1 MAGVPPPPPG
11 FTLDAPTAG
20 AAGVPPPPPGFKL
33 DNAPNPNPP
42 PQEKSVSGVKDTSVA
57 LSDDPNKEYGEIL
70 PFAIDKTTGK
80 RELAFPEMVRAPV
93 AASDRL
99 LQGVRGQRPQEMGLN
114 GLPGSQGM
122 QDMLTV
128 GGAAAGPGVIK
139 AASREA
145 PAVADIAKTALT
157 KPVTPAETAAFDA
170 LKQGRPLAPKPVDPA
185 LPQVVNSA
193 DDMKKVA
200 SHYYQQATEQGGTLA
215 PHYVDQI
222 IDKIEA
228 PLVRPEKIGKIAGE
242 DDATTLA
249 KSIREHAGGKPMTLE
264 EAQALDEHIGDLVDK
279 HFTVKGLD
287 KVGKRIV
294 DMQSGLRDSI
304 SGADET
310 HLVGGANGFEALK
323 NGRKAWSQAAKMRDI
338 ESIVDGAQYADQPT
352 TWVRNRIRTIL
363 TNKTKRRGFSDA
375 EIAELEKVAKTGKV
389 EGMLKAFGGRLT
401 PYMAEA
407 VGGSVGGIP
416 GFLAGAAIGHGGS
429 TLARNA
435 ATGLQGRKVN
445 DLMNMLGQGAPPDSG
460 EILRVLGQQNAP

>member
-1 MAGVPPPPPG
+1 MS
-11 FTLDAPTAG
+11 DTAG
-20 AAGVPPPPPGFKL
+20 APWLKYQQAGASAAAPSAGATPGPWTKYQT
-33 DNAPNPNPP
+33 APTPNPP
-42 PQEKSVSGVKDTSVA
+42 PQEKSVSGQSDIPAANIIPDVKQEYAGGQKMAKEGAADLLNPQADLAGRLGGAIKTAWGEFQEVGAPTAGFTKAMMTDPIKKAGGPAAPYLAGAGEALMDVA
-57 LSDDPNKEYGEIL
+57 LP
-70 PFAIDKTTGK
+70 
-80 RELAFPEMVRAPV
+80 
-93 AASDRL
+93 
-99 LQGVRGQRPQEMGLN
+99 
-114 GLPGSQGM
+114 
-122 QDMLTV
+122 
-128 GGAAAGPGVIK
+128 GAAGKIG
-139 AASREA
+139 
-145 PAVADIAKTALT
+145 KTALEAAPGIGRALST
-157 KPVTPAETAAFDA
+157 IGKAAPEAVAPA
-170 LKQGRPLAPKPVDPA
+170 
-185 LPQVVNSA
+185 VVNSA

-222 IDKIEA
+222 IDKIEK

-242 DDATTLA
+242 DDATSLA

-264 EAQALDEHIGDLVDK
+264 EAQALDEHMGDLVDK

-294 DMQSGLRDSI
+294 DMQSGLRESI
-304 SGADET
+304 GSADET
-310 HLVGGANGFEALK
+310 HLVGGAGGFEALK